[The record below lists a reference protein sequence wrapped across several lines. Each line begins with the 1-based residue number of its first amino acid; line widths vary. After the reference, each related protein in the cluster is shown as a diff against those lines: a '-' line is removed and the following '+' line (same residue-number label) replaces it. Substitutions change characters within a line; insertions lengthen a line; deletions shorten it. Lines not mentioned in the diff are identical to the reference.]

1 MKAAF
6 AILILWGLFSL
17 AHSAENL
24 LVKSIRPTGFEAMFD
39 LVGTKNFDKVTLD
52 CQSFIHGVSFYKNT
66 HLIKHFYLE
75 VEECSDLY
83 GLLRDRSE
91 QEVVSCLRLSETP
104 RSVGITDDL
113 EDCY

>member
-17 AHSAENL
+17 AHSAESL
-24 LVKSIRPTGFEAMFD
+24 IVKSLKPTELEAMFE
-39 LVGTKNFDKVTLD
+39 LVGTKSYDKVVLD

-91 QEVVSCLRLSETP
+91 QEIMSCLRLSEGP
-104 RSVGITDDL
+104 RNVGVTDDL
-113 EDCY
+113 EGCY